1 MQNNATKES
10 FKLLQLSDTSK
21 SSELELPEVIT
32 QRKRR
37 IRRKVRTSASPHLRS
52 YNTSHKDSTDDMQ
65 PPCQNIGLWMAVFM
79 SCGWLLILSYMMAVV
94 YTENRRLE
102 VEISK
107 LSTSSQSVPEA
118 LQKWHETSKIL
129 EQNQTS
135 IRSILNAMQK
145 RVDDFEKDLNIVKA
159 AISKKDADSEQNKV
173 TILENNVA
181 KFGAEIKD
189 LTSEVGDLKEKM
201 KEIRA
206 KEDVTVSSLNKLQ
219 DAFNN
224 TRIISTMDTNND
236 TMKAVTNVTIYFT
249 NQITSLRTDLS
260 NVTNTMTQKTKALDA
275 DFNKNK
281 VILDELQEKVE
292 NVTTKVKNIE
302 FTLNEFKVKN
312 VSTMSPTTTTTT
324 TGNDSS
330 KGALNSNN

>member
-21 SSELELPEVIT
+21 SSELELPEVTT

-52 YNTSHKDSTDDMQ
+52 YNSSHKDSTDDMQ
-65 PPCQNIGLWMAVFM
+65 PPCQNVGLWIAVFM

-118 LQKWHETSKIL
+118 LQKWHETSKLL
-129 EQNQTS
+129 EQNQTT
-135 IRSILNAMQK
+135 IRSTLNAMQK

-189 LTSEVGDLKEKM
+189 LTSEVGDLKDKI
-201 KEIRA
+201 KDIRA
-206 KEDVTVSSLNKLQ
+206 KEDVTQSSLNKLQ
-219 DAFNN
+219 ETFNK
-224 TRIISTMDTNND
+224 TRIVSTLDTNND
-236 TMKAVTNVTIYFT
+236 TMNAITNVTSYFT

-260 NVTNTMTQKTKALDA
+260 NVTNTMTQKTNGLEA

-281 VILDELQEKVE
+281 VNLDAATESVAKLTAQ
-292 NVTTKVKNIE
+292 VKNIE
-302 FTLNEFKVKN
+302 FSLNQLKPT
-312 VSTMSPTTTTTT
+312 VSTMPPA
-324 TGNDSS
+324 TGKNSS
-330 KGALNSNN
+330 SSDKVAT